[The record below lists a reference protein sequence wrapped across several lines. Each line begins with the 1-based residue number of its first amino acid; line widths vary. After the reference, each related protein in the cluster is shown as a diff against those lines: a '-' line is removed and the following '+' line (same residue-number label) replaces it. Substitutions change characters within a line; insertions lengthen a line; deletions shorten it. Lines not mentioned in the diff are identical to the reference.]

1 MHLAFFLAAL
11 CSCSG
16 DADDPKNELETR
28 VACKGAAATAM
39 TIEVTAGDGEQP
51 SDHDVT
57 IRGTAR
63 HDSRITIRQIVVQ
76 GVIATND
83 GFNYSTWSAVLP
95 IATLLSM
102 ADAGGKVQVGVHATD
117 ACNQVSD
124 GTADLRLVKPPEA
137 PAAE

>member
-1 MHLAFFLAAL
+1 MHLAFLAAL

-16 DADDPKNELETR
+16 EADDPKNELETR

-39 TIEVTAGDGEQP
+39 TIKVTVGEGEQP

-76 GVIATND
+76 GVLATND

-102 ADAGGKVQVGVHATD
+102 TNPDGNVQVSVQATD

-124 GTADLRLVKPPEA
+124 GTADLRLEKEAEA